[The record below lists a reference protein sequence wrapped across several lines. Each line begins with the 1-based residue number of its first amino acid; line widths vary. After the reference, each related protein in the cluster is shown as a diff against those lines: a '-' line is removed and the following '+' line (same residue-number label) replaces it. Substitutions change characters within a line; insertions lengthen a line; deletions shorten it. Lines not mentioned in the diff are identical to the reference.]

1 MIDEF
6 NASQDEIHMTNDMVR
21 FDDYYTRLTTA
32 LAAGTAPDVIVLHQA
47 RLINY
52 VPSGV
57 LLPLDEIASGDAG
70 EMQRSLRI
78 SMGSHS
84 HSKL

>member
-1 MIDEF
+1 MGREKKSLV
-6 NASQDEIHMTNDMVR
+6 NCACCASAYLIVFVRNQHRFQDVVQK
-21 FDDYYTRLTTA
+21 L
-32 LAAGTAPDVIVLHQA
+32 Q
-47 RLINY
+47 
-52 VPSGV
+52 V

>member
-1 MIDEF
+1 MGREKKSLVHCACC
-6 NASQDEIHMTNDMVR
+6 ASAYLRMDRALHEPLLEIAFVRNQHRFQDVVQK
-21 FDDYYTRLTTA
+21 L
-32 LAAGTAPDVIVLHQA
+32 Q
-47 RLINY
+47 
-52 VPSGV
+52 V

>member
-1 MIDEF
+1 MGREKKSLVHCACC
-6 NASQDEIHMTNDMVR
+6 ASAYLRMDRALHEPLLEIVFVR
-21 FDDYYTRLTTA
+21 
-32 LAAGTAPDVIVLHQA
+32 
-47 RLINY
+47 N
-52 VPSGV
+52 

>member
-1 MIDEF
+1 MGREKKSLV
-6 NASQDEIHMTNDMVR
+6 NCACCASAYLRMDRALHEPLMEIVFVRNQHRFQDVVQK
-21 FDDYYTRLTTA
+21 L
-32 LAAGTAPDVIVLHQA
+32 Q
-47 RLINY
+47 
-52 VPSGV
+52 V

>member
-1 MIDEF
+1 MGREKKSLVHCACC
-6 NASQDEIHMTNDMVR
+6 ASAYLRALHEPLLEIVFVRNQHRFQDVVQK
-21 FDDYYTRLTTA
+21 L
-32 LAAGTAPDVIVLHQA
+32 Q
-47 RLINY
+47 
-52 VPSGV
+52 V